1 MFKSITL
8 DNQMTNI
15 LSCID
20 DSTDFPMKPSAE
32 KNYFTNHIL
41 KGFFNHYS
49 IIFHLELLKTRRGKL
64 HAY

>member
-1 MFKSITL
+1 
-8 DNQMTNI
+8 MTNI